1 MTTKIITELGIGQ
14 TVETQYFTPGDFAEV
29 TRTSQHTFFV
39 SGIRTKSSVVQGNER
54 VKAPFQE
61 LVSLSEQEIL
71 EIASMQIV
79 HPSQSNKF
87 YEPSLPF

>member
-1 MTTKIITELGIGQ
+1 MTTKLITQFGIGQ

-39 SGIRTKSSVVQGNER
+39 SGVRTKSSVVQGNGR
-54 VKAPFQE
+54 IKVPFTE
-61 LVSLSEQEIL
+61 LVTMTEQEIL
-71 EIASMQIV
+71 ELASMQIF

-87 YEPSLPF
+87 YLPTLPF